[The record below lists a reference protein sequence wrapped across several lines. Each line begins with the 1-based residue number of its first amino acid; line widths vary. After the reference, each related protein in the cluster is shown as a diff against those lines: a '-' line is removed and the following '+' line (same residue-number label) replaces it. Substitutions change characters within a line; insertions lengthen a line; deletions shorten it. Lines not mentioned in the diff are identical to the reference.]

1 MPNDDDGFA
10 VIDQWVQ
17 GGTLNQEGTLFVN
30 IEGKHDDVSIDTS
43 ALQHFFFSQENFL
56 LMENWF
62 TNSTLLLLVPL

>member
-30 IEGKHDDVSIDTS
+30 IEGKHDDVSTDTS
-43 ALQHFFFSQENFL
+43 ALQHFFFLRKTFY
-56 LMENWF
+56 
-62 TNSTLLLLVPL
+62 